1 MISVNADLPKKL
13 KSDFPVNPHVFRYVT
28 GDDFYILYLAKNIII
43 RTMKIR
49 ILVLTSIIV
58 ILTSCAEVL
67 KVLESAGTVPLT
79 EAEVINGLKE
89 ALTTGA
95 RNSAQRLSLEN
106 GYYGDALVKILLP
119 DEAKVIVDNISRI
132 PGGVQLVEDVIL
144 RINRAAEDAA
154 KEAAPIF
161 VNSITQMTIRDA
173 FNILNGADNAATQYL
188 RSTTYNDLYALYKPK
203 IQASTEKD
211 IVGNIST
218 MDSWEALTG
227 RWNTLANSAAGRL
240 ANLKPVN
247 TDLND
252 YLTSKALSGM
262 FLKVEAEELKIR
274 KEVSARVTP
283 LLKRVFGS
291 LDNKTAN

>member
-1 MISVNADLPKKL
+1 
-13 KSDFPVNPHVFRYVT
+13 
-28 GDDFYILYLAKNIII
+28 
-43 RTMKIR
+43 
-49 ILVLTSIIV
+49 
-58 ILTSCAEVL
+58 
-67 KVLESAGTVPLT
+67 
-79 EAEVINGLKE
+79 
-89 ALTTGA
+89 
-95 RNSAQRLSLEN
+95 
-106 GYYGDALVKILLP
+106 
-119 DEAKVIVDNISRI
+119 
-132 PGGVQLVEDVIL
+132 
-144 RINRAAEDAA
+144 
-154 KEAAPIF
+154 
-161 VNSITQMTIRDA
+161 
-173 FNILNGADNAATQYL
+173 
-188 RSTTYNDLYALYKPK
+188 
-203 IQASTEKD
+203 
-211 IVGNIST
+211 